1 MNRKCRSVVGGATQL
16 YVRFSKAPWKPGTG
30 RPIAAIPAVGYYGVR
45 AKHRKASMELPV
57 ELETLKNDL
66 VWAKYDFNQYKRL
79 FVAGDRRGEL
89 LAKVAGNFFERLN
102 RFYWDRFALSVSKL
116 TDPETQGSN
125 KNLTIHSVEKYL
137 HLLPTAI
144 AAALERIIA
153 DLPAKVVKFRNY
165 RSKQVAHRDLLQATS
180 KDFEFDLLHIS
191 EVQTILDDIGKC
203 LNMFM
208 HTLQNKTW
216 SWDMV
221 GGGGV
226 EELLYFMK
234 EGLAYDEL
242 KKQRQDFRQD
252 SIEEQY
258 NLFRDA

>member
-1 MNRKCRSVVGGATQL
+1 
-16 YVRFSKAPWKPGTG
+16 
-30 RPIAAIPAVGYYGVR
+30 
-45 AKHRKASMELPV
+45 MELPV

-79 FVAGDRRGEL
+79 FVAGDKRGEL
-89 LAKVAGNFFERLN
+89 LVRVAGNFFERLN

-137 HLLPTAI
+137 HFLPPAR
-144 AAALERIIA
+144 AAVVERIIA

-165 RSKQVAHRDLLQATS
+165 RSKQVAHRDFLQATS

-191 EVQTILDDIGKC
+191 EVESILDDIGKC
-203 LNMFM
+203 LNEFM
-208 HTLQNKTW
+208 HALQNSTW
-216 SWDMV
+216 SWDMAGV
-221 GGGGV
+221 GGV

-242 KKQRQDFRQD
+242 KKQRMDFRQNML
-252 SIEEQY
+252 EEQY
-258 NLFRDA
+258 NLYRDA